1 MRHLLDAQAGV
12 VARRQLLAAGLADHD
27 VRRLVRRRDLVLVH
41 PGVFINHTGDPTWIQ
56 RAWAGVLYA
65 WPAALSG
72 DSALRVAD
80 GPGRTR
86 SREGDIRVAVA
97 HHRKVVNRP
106 GLVVERRRSFEGS
119 VLWNLGPPRLRYEDA
134 AIDVAAEANT
144 DLDAIAALASAC
156 GGRRTTAARLATS
169 VAARPRLA
177 RRGWIEAVLRDVAA
191 GTCSVLEHGYLTRVE
206 RAHGLPSARRQLRAV
221 TVSGTVYRDVELTDR
236 LVVELDGRLFHD
248 STEARD
254 RDMERDL
261 DACLEGS
268 TTVRLGWGQVF
279 DRPCTT
285 AGKVA
290 QLLALDGWTGHI
302 HPGGPV
308 CRALGNFPV
317 TG

>member
-1 MRHLLDAQAGV
+1 MRQLLDDQAGV
-12 VARRQLLAAGLADHD
+12 VARRQLLAAGLVDHN

-41 PGVFINHTGDPTWIQ
+41 PGVFINHTGAPTWIQ

-72 DSALRVAD
+72 ESALRVAD
-80 GPGRTR
+80 GPGRIR

-97 HHRKVVNRP
+97 HHRRVVNRP
-106 GLVVERRRSFEGS
+106 GLVIERRRSFDEN
-119 VLWNLGPPRLRYEDA
+119 VLWNLGPPRIRYEDA
-134 AIDVAAEANT
+134 AIDVAAEART
-144 DLDAIAALASAC
+144 DLDVIAALASAC

-169 VAARPRLA
+169 VAARPRVA
-177 RRGWIEAVLRDVAA
+177 RRAWIEAVLRDVAA

-221 TVSGTVYRDVELTDR
+221 TTSGTVYRDVELTDR

-254 RDMERDL
+254 RDMDRDL

-302 HPGGPV
+302 RPCGPT
-308 CRALGNFPV
+308 CPSLG
-317 TG
+317 